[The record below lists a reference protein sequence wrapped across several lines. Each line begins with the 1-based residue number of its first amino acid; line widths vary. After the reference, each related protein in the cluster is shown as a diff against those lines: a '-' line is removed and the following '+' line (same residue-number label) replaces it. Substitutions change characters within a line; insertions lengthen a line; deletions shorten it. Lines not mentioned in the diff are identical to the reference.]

1 MARKQEARKPA
12 KRPLLQWEWLA
23 PKERA
28 ALLALLAIVVLGS
41 LIRFLRVREA
51 VLTPPAPVPGQSVRG
66 AYAD

>member
-1 MARKQEARKPA
+1 MARKQEARKPV
-12 KRPLLQWEWLA
+12 KRPLSRWEWLA

-28 ALLALLAIVVLGS
+28 ALLVLLAIVVLGS

-51 VLTPPAPVPGQSVRG
+51 VLTPPAPVPVPSDRG